1 MLPGL
6 LLWKDNQYLF
16 KSDISLKE
24 MKLGTIEIEYEKKLS
39 AAASALE
46 LSETELAKARSEK
59 ESADKKVEDLEH
71 TQGQLTGKI
80 ERQEAECSALRKKLA
95 EAEKSLSEEKR
106 IREDDL
112 RSYQRMVG
120 GFLRAFKSET
130 RRVLQ
135 NQRSDLD
142 LSELEEMTPSH
153 LARVAKEEEDARKSA
168 SEQRKKKKKKTKE
181 TPPTESSTVPSL
193 QPEGSAAEATTTA
206 ETTAEANTVVLDN
219 PVVVADV
226 IVPES
231 GADV

>member
-1 MLPGL
+1 MSGL
-6 LLWKDNQYLF
+6 LLWKDNQHLF

-24 MKLGTIEIEYEKKLS
+24 MKLGTIEIEYEKRLS
-39 AAASALE
+39 AAANALE

-59 ESADKKVEDLEH
+59 ESAYKKVEDLEH

-80 ERQEAECSALRKKLA
+80 ERQETECSALRKKLA

-153 LARVAKEEEDARKSA
+153 LARVAKEEEEAMKYA
-168 SEQRKKKKKKTKE
+168 SEQRKKKKKRTKE
-181 TPPTESSTVPSL
+181 MPPTESSTVPSL

-206 ETTAEANTVVLDN
+206 EATTEANTVVLDD
-219 PVVVADV
+219 PMVGADE

-231 GADV
+231 RANV

>member
-1 MLPGL
+1 M
-6 LLWKDNQYLF
+6 
-16 KSDISLKE
+16 
-24 MKLGTIEIEYEKKLS
+24 GTIEIEYEKRLS

-59 ESADKKVEDLEH
+59 ESVDKKAEDLEH
-71 TQGQLTGKI
+71 TQAQLTGKI
-80 ERQEAECSALRKKLA
+80 ERQESEYNELKVKLA
-95 EAEKSLSEEKR
+95 EVEKSLAQTEKLLSEER
-106 IREDDL
+106 RTREDDL

-130 RRVLQ
+130 KRVLLS
-135 NQRSDLD
+135 QRSDLD
-142 LSELEEMTPSH
+142 LTELEEMTPSH

-168 SEQRKKKKKKTKE
+168 SEQRKQKKRKTKE
-181 TPPTESSTVPSL
+181 MPPTESSTVPSL

-206 ETTAEANTVVLDN
+206 EATTEANTVVLDD
-219 PVVVADV
+219 PMVGADE